1 MKDIDKLI
9 QIIPKLEP
17 IDFIG
22 LARLLKVNLI
32 EEKDGKTEPRDF
44 IEVLDDTL
52 KAYECSNRDR
62 KREIL
67 RIVKKAYASHTK
79 NT

>member
-9 QIIPKLEP
+9 QIIPKLELM
-17 IDFIG
+17 DFIG
-22 LARLLKVNLI
+22 LAHLLRVNLI
-32 EEKDGKTEPRDF
+32 EKKEDKLEARDF
-44 IEVLDDTL
+44 ADVLDDTL
-52 KAYECSNRDR
+52 KAYENASREK

-67 RIVKKAYASHTK
+67 RIVKKANANHTK

>member
-9 QIIPKLEP
+9 QIIPKLE
-17 IDFIG
+17 IMDFIG
-22 LARLLKVNLI
+22 LARLLRVELVEKVDDKI
-32 EEKDGKTEPRDF
+32 EPRDF
-44 IEVLDDTL
+44 SAVLDDTL
-52 KAYECSNRDR
+52 KAYQNVSRDK

-67 RIVKKAYASHTK
+67 RIVKKANANHTK

>member
-9 QIIPKLEP
+9 QIIPKLELM
-17 IDFIG
+17 DFIG
-22 LARLLKVNLI
+22 LARLLRI
-32 EEKDGKTEPRDF
+32 ELVEKKDDKLEPRDF
-44 IEVLDDTL
+44 TDVLDDTL
-52 KAYECSNRDR
+52 KAYQSASRDK

-67 RIVKKAYASHTK
+67 RIVKKANASNTK

>member
-9 QIIPKLEP
+9 QIIPKLELM
-17 IDFIG
+17 DFIG
-22 LARLLKVNLI
+22 LARLLRVELVEKVDDKI
-32 EEKDGKTEPRDF
+32 EPRDF
-44 IEVLDDTL
+44 TVVLDDTL
-52 KAYECSNRDR
+52 KAYQNASRDK

-67 RIVKKAYASHTK
+67 RIVKKANADHTK